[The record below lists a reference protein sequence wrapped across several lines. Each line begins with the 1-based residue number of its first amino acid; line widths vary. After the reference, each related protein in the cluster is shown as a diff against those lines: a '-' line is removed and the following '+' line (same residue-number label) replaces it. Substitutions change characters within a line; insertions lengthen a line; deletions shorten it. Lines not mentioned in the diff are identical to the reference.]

1 MEVGLI
7 IFLVIVVIVC
17 GIMGGNYETKKQQAQ
32 AQQNA
37 QTANSI
43 DGFTPKIKI
52 NGVKG
57 SYMFAID
64 DKSKQIA
71 LIKNGNKR
79 LVPFNKIMSVEVIED
94 NKTLSSK
101 SSIRTIGGAVVGGVI
116 AGGAG
121 AIVGSLSGN
130 STNKKKVS
138 SLNVKIKVRDVNN
151 PNLIIPCFDAQTMC
165 STKEIKPE
173 GMFGDLYRQAV
184 SQANRIADMISVIID
199 SEDKKAKTSS
209 SNNSSSTAD
218 ELAKLADLKS
228 KGVLT
233 EEEFNEQK
241 KKLLNGSSTS
251 QSNVQDETE
260 DIFSNISDVPPEV
273 QEAIDKGQKLVAVK
287 LYKGLTG
294 CGLKEAKDFVDAH
307 S

>member
-1 MEVGLI
+1 MGVGLI
-7 IFLVIVVIVC
+7 IFLVIVIIVC
-17 GIMGGNYETKKQQAQ
+17 GIMGGNYEAKKQQAQ
-32 AQQNA
+32 AQRNA
-37 QTANSI
+37 QAANSI

-57 SYMFAID
+57 AYMFAID

-79 LVPFNKIMSVEVIED
+79 LVPFNKIMSVEIIED
-94 NKTLSSK
+94 SKTLSSK

-121 AIVGSLSGN
+121 AVVGGLSGN
-130 STNKKKVS
+130 STDKKKVS
-138 SLNVKIKVRDVNN
+138 ALNVKIVVRDVNN

-165 STKEIKPE
+165 NAKEIKTE
-173 GMFGDLYRQAV
+173 GMFADLYRQAV

-199 SEDKKAKTSS
+199 SEDKKVETIP
-209 SNNSSSTAD
+209 NNNSSTAD

-233 EEEFNEQK
+233 EEEFNEEK
-241 KKLLNGSSTS
+241 RKLLNGSSAF
-251 QSNVQDETE
+251 QVNIQDESE
-260 DIFSNISDVPPEV
+260 DIFSNVSDVPPEV
-273 QEAIDKGQKLVAVK
+273 QDAIVKGQKLVAVK
-287 LYKGLTG
+287 LYKELTG
-294 CGLKEAKDFVDAH
+294 CDLKEAKDFVDAH

>member
-1 MEVGLI
+1 
-7 IFLVIVVIVC
+7 
-17 GIMGGNYETKKQQAQ
+17 MGGNYEAKKQQAQ
-32 AQQNA
+32 AQRNA
-37 QTANSI
+37 QAANSI

-57 SYMFAID
+57 AYMFAID

-79 LVPFNKIMSVEVIED
+79 LVPFNKIMSVEIIED
-94 NKTLSSK
+94 SKTLSSK

-121 AIVGSLSGN
+121 AVVGGLSGN
-130 STNKKKVS
+130 STDKKKVS
-138 SLNVKIKVRDVNN
+138 ALNVKIVVRDVNN

-165 STKEIKPE
+165 NAKEIKTE
-173 GMFGDLYRQAV
+173 GMFADLYRQAV

-199 SEDKKAKTSS
+199 SEDKKVETIP
-209 SNNSSSTAD
+209 NNNSSTAD

-233 EEEFNEQK
+233 EEEFNEEK
-241 KKLLNGSSTS
+241 RKLLNGSSAF
-251 QSNVQDETE
+251 QVNIQDESE
-260 DIFSNISDVPPEV
+260 DIFSNVSDVPPEV
-273 QEAIDKGQKLVAVK
+273 QDAIVKGQKLVAVK
-287 LYKGLTG
+287 LYKELTG
-294 CGLKEAKDFVDAH
+294 CDLKEAKDFVDAH